1 MDQLGKLKAQ
11 RVRAPVPVLALLAG
25 LAALFGFGIN
35 FGEAVVGRGASA
47 LHAHGDRGIGEENHS
62 TGPGGLAVSSQG
74 YILRPRITR
83 FIAGEY
89 ETFRFTIFASNG
101 QPVTE
106 FARRGDRQMTLVV
119 VRRDMSGYQHL
130 YPVMD
135 HDGTWTVPLDLE
147 EPGSYRAFA
156 EFVPGTAKTP
166 VTLGVDLDAPGFF
179 EPGPI
184 SKESTVADVDGYRV
198 IQTGA
203 MVAGT
208 VSRLWIHVM
217 RDNLPVTDLDPGTR
231 LVIFREG
238 DLAYLNVRPVDGPR
252 QDTATDFDVEVPTAG
267 YYRMFLE
274 FQHHGQLRTVQFT
287 ALAR

>member
-1 MDQLGKLKAQ
+1 
-11 RVRAPVPVLALLAG
+11 
-25 LAALFGFGIN
+25 
-35 FGEAVVGRGASA
+35 
-47 LHAHGDRGIGEENHS
+47 
-62 TGPGGLAVSSQG
+62 
-74 YILRPRITR
+74 
-83 FIAGEY
+83 
-89 ETFRFTIFASNG
+89 
-101 QPVTE
+101 
-106 FARRGDRQMTLVV
+106 MTLVV

-135 HDGTWTVPLDLE
+135 HEGTWTVPLDLE

-198 IQTGA
+198 IRTGA
-203 MVAGT
+203 LVAGT